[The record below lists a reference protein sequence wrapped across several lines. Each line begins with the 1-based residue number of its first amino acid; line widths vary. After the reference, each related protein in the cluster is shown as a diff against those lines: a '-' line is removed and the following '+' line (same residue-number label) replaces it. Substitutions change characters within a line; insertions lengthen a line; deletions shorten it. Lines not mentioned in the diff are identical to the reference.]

1 MMDHKID
8 KLISAIGDMNTAYL
22 EEAIAFD
29 GAKVGQQKAVRSKKL
44 SAALVAALVIL
55 GLSLPS
61 ADSHCRGVTFSPPAR
76 LSSATRTR
84 NR

>member
-29 GAKVGQQKAVRSKKL
+29 GAKWANRKL
-44 SAALVAALVIL
+44 YA
-55 GLSLPS
+55 PKNY
-61 ADSHCRGVTFSPPAR
+61 PPRWWQHWSYWACP
-76 LSSATRTR
+76 
-84 NR
+84 

>member
-29 GAKVGQQKAVRSKKL
+29 CAKVGQQKAVRSKNY
-44 SAALVAALVIL
+44 
-55 GLSLPS
+55 
-61 ADSHCRGVTFSPPAR
+61 PPRWWQRWSYWACP
-76 LSSATRTR
+76 
-84 NR
+84 

>member
-29 GAKVGQQKAVRSKKL
+29 GAKVGQQKAVRSKNY
-44 SAALVAALVIL
+44 
-55 GLSLPS
+55 
-61 ADSHCRGVTFSPPAR
+61 PPRWWQHWSYWACP
-76 LSSATRTR
+76 
-84 NR
+84 